1 MYDQAKLS
9 ICMVSDDFLPAATG
23 VGIHLQTICPHLVK
37 LNHEVSVITTRR
49 PGQPTFETWQGVSVY
64 RIATV
69 KVLGFYQGLPSS
81 DAIRKIVS
89 QVRPH
94 VIHFHYVSIML
105 LRALKIAEGLH
116 LPKVYTYHMTE
127 DHLTQPLPMRPFRRA
142 IARQIVNCCNRTDL
156 VISVSQA
163 LASELPRRGIRTPI
177 RYISNP
183 VAFRNDTSVKPV
195 ARDGAFVV
203 MFAGRLDPE
212 KNLPYLLRGF
222 SKMLDSMP
230 EAVLWLA
237 GKGAQ
242 KKQLQSRCRD
252 LGISNRVRFLGLVDH
267 DVLSSYYAAC
277 DVFVLPSL
285 VETQGLVAMEAM
297 WFGKPL
303 IVARSIVSAA
313 ELVDEGHNG
322 FIVDQSSDS
331 DLVHRLMLLG
341 SDSELR
347 ARMGAAGRQKAEAYR
362 PQVVVEALETA
373 YTDTLRRFDRKSS
386 QLNATLI

>member
-1 MYDQAKLS
+1 
-9 ICMVSDDFLPAATG
+9 
-23 VGIHLQTICPHLVK
+23 
-37 LNHEVSVITTRR
+37 
-49 PGQPTFETWQGVSVY
+49 
-64 RIATV
+64 
-69 KVLGFYQGLPSS
+69 
-81 DAIRKIVS
+81 
-89 QVRPH
+89 
-94 VIHFHYVSIML
+94 
-105 LRALKIAEGLH
+105 
-116 LPKVYTYHMTE
+116 
-127 DHLTQPLPMRPFRRA
+127 
-142 IARQIVNCCNRTDL
+142 L

-222 SKMLDSMP
+222 SKVLDSMP